1 MRIIRNPEL
10 KGILFI
16 LSVALVLGVLLA
28 AMSGKLEQWG
38 LPWFTGAKVVD
49 KIVFV
54 SDRAG
59 TNEIYMMNLD
69 GSDQQQLTRNARVLS
84 APAMSPSGNRIA
96 FVGMCGSVSQVMA
109 VGVGG
114 GTPYALTSSSGSKRR
129 PGYSPDGKKLSYI
142 EAGRVYVAELNGSNP
157 DPVLPTHQEMMS
169 AMGDPMGRGSIPL
182 YSTYAWGP
190 DSESIAGV
198 SSQDRLTDALI
209 YLPKLESEAQRLTPA
224 GPVMQVTGVSW
235 AAEKPILAASLAIDK
250 QAVLIVFDPSQKQ
263 PVPILALSLVRFGA
277 PAVSPDGSVVVVPVE
292 SSSKKQSVGL
302 LKIDLQSRRA
312 GMLVKGLFE
321 NPVFSPNGDTILAAR
336 HDAKTNKRG
345 IVTIDP
351 ASGEVTQLTREGD
364 CFGAVFSPM
373 SPK

>member
-1 MRIIRNPEL
+1 MKLIRNPEL

-16 LSVALVLGVLLA
+16 LLIALVLGFLLT

-38 LPWFTGAKVVD
+38 VPWFTGAKVVD

-54 SDRAG
+54 SDRSG

-69 GSDQQQLTRNARVLS
+69 GTDQRQLTKNARVLS
-84 APAMSPSGNRIA
+84 APAMSPSGNKIA
-96 FVGMCGSVSQVMA
+96 FVGMCGSISQVMA

-142 EAGRVYVAELNGSNP
+142 ETGRVYVAELNGGNP
-157 DPVLPTHQEMMS
+157 DPVLPTHQQMMS

-190 DSESIAGV
+190 DSESMAGV

-209 YLPKLESEAQRLTPA
+209 YLPKLEGEAQRLTPP
-224 GPVMQVTGVSW
+224 GPVMQVTGFSW
-235 AAEKPILAASLAIDK
+235 AAERPILAASLAIDK
-250 QAVLIVFDPSQKQ
+250 QAILIVFDPAEKQ
-263 PVPILALSLVRFGA
+263 PRPILGLWLIRFGA
-277 PAVSPDGSVVVVPVE
+277 PAISPDGSIVVVPVE
-292 SSSKKQSVGL
+292 SSSKKQSLGL
-302 LKIDLQSRRA
+302 LKIDLQSRRW

-321 NPVFSPNGDTILAAR
+321 NPVFSPNGGTILAAQR
-336 HDAKTNKRG
+336 DPKTDKRG